1 MYTGSC
7 FCGAV
12 RYSYDGELAPPALCH
27 CLDCRKISGGA
38 FSVNLKVS
46 GDTLRITAGAPKTY
60 TCVGG
65 SGKKVV
71 NTFCGDCGSTLWRE
85 MELDPSARVLKVGT
99 LDDAGALHKLKP
111 GVELYTTRRAEWLT
125 EQPGTVQKEAL

>member
-12 RYSYDGELAPPALCH
+12 RYTYSGDLASTALCH

-38 FSVNLKVS
+38 FSVNLGVPSDSLTVIS
-46 GDTLRITAGAPKTY
+46 GTPKTFA
-60 TCVGG
+60 CVGG
-65 SGKKVV
+65 SGKGVV

-85 MELDPSARVLKVGT
+85 MELKPGVRVLKVGT
-99 LDDAGALHKLKP
+99 LDDAGALGELRP
-111 GVELYTTRRAEWLT
+111 GVELFTKRRAGWLSAM
-125 EQPGTVQKEAL
+125 PDTVQNEAL